1 MTERL
6 FNTKGLASAEAAV

>member
-6 FNTKGLASAEAAV
+6 FNYNHW